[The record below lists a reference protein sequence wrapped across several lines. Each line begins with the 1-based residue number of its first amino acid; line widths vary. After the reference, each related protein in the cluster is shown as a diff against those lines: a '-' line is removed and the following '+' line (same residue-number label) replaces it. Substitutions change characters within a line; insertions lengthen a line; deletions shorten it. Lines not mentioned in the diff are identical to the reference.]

1 MGGFYTE
8 TEIMSKC
15 KLAKINQDLK
25 LKLEKNV
32 LLVKLDN
39 NKDDPLKMEKIFY
52 FYNNHKYIL
61 KYNH

>member
-39 NKDDPLKMEKIFY
+39 NKDDPLKMEKI
-52 FYNNHKYIL
+52 
-61 KYNH
+61 